1 MLKSSVYILTFNNER
16 TIERCLKSVRWADEV
31 VVVDHYSTDRTP
43 EICRRYT
50 EHFYQKE
57 WTNYRDEYNDAVTLA
72 SHDWVM
78 FLDSDEE
85 ISEELVQEIQE
96 ELAHN
101 DGRWAGYGTPR
112 MTYYL
117 GRWIRHGEWYP
128 DYKIRFYDRTKGKW
142 GGRTLHPRIE
152 VAGAVK
158 RLKHACLHY
167 NYRDISD
174 QIQTID
180 RYSEMAAQVLNEEHE
195 RSGFLKMLL
204 HPPFRFLRDYFFR
217 RGFLDGLPGFII
229 AVSTMYYVF
238 IKYAKVWELQRGL
251 KKG

>member
-1 MLKSSVYILTFNNER
+1 MLKISVYVLTYNNER

-31 VVVDHYSTDRTP
+31 IVVDHYSTDRTP
-43 EICRRYT
+43 DICRRYT

-57 WTNYRDEYNDAVTLA
+57 WTNYRDEYNYAVTLA

-85 ISEELVQEIQE
+85 ISKELAQEIRE
-96 ELAHN
+96 ELAQN
-101 DGRWAGYGTPR
+101 GGRWAGYGTPR

-128 DYKIRFYDRTKGKW
+128 DYTIRLYDRTQ
-142 GGRTLHPRIE
+142 GRWEGRALHPRIE
-152 VAGAVK
+152 VNGAIK
-158 RLKHACLHY
+158 RLTHDCLHY

-180 RYSEMAAQVLNEEHE
+180 RYSEMAAQVLDEEHGK
-195 RSGFLKMLL
+195 SGFLKMLL
-204 HPPFRFLRDYFFR
+204 HPPFRFFRDYFLR

-229 AVSTMYYVF
+229 AVSTLYYVF
-238 IKYAKVWELQRGL
+238 VKYAKLWERQRGL